1 MPELDDIPQG
11 VPGRVAVCELCG
23 HYFNNFQVT
32 GDMKWCPKCSK
43 PSLRSNC
50 PKCEADIPVPPQL
63 KCYSCG
69 SWLTIYPMV
78 QLQDGTII
86 PADVQEPD
94 AKVRKQLES
103 KGNHWQDVIKGR
115 AEGPTLAVPEA
126 QRAKAPGGWEPKDF
140 NEFLSRTLLQH
151 GLAKPAVEPDVWFC
165 NKCKLPQIFWN
176 TENPTCVVCGGP
188 VVLDRG
194 QGIDNGQPLG

>member
-1 MPELDDIPQG
+1 
-11 VPGRVAVCELCG
+11 
-23 HYFNNFQVT
+23 
-32 GDMKWCPKCSK
+32 
-43 PSLRSNC
+43 
-50 PKCEADIPVPPQL
+50 
-63 KCYSCG
+63 
-69 SWLTIYPMV
+69 MV